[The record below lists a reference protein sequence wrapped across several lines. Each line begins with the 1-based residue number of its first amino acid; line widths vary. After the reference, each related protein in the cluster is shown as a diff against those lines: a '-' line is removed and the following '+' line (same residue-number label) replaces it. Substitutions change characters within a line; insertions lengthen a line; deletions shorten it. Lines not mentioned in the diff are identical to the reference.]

1 MGAHAHLPRLRLDP
15 RINAPHAK
23 ARAVDITVT
32 TWASVRASKIAFR
45 LILRIGGFGYPF
57 GNETGRF
64 VRPKPN
70 GDRVHRGKP
79 RPQPKCDTPQAI
91 LGATPISPC
100 GMWGGAARCTEP
112 YQLMGTHALENMRY
126 SRECSAQHSCQRQ
139 RNARLAHIL
148 RLRPTPDRD
157 RSTALCRGTAR
168 HRVEGHGLRTRLD
181 YNRSVPF
188 GVFLGTLAIDESRC
202 EAFTRCS
209 ICVVA
214 FPRLSSSATASS
226 TTSTSST
233 KCPNLVPS
241 FQTDQTAPANQDL
254 LRHNRERS

>member
-1 MGAHAHLPRLRLDP
+1 MTASTRSSTSPVSTSIWYCMAFAQLTWRELARYRGLP
-15 RINAPHAK
+15 
-23 ARAVDITVT
+23 V
-32 TWASVRASKIAFR
+32 
-45 LILRIGGFGYPF
+45 
-57 GNETGRF
+57 
-64 VRPKPN
+64 
-70 GDRVHRGKP
+70 
-79 RPQPKCDTPQAI
+79 
-91 LGATPISPC
+91 
-100 GMWGGAARCTEP
+100 CTQYE
-112 YQLMGTHALENMRY
+112 ALSSRY

-188 GVFLGTLAIDESRC
+188 GVFLGTLASDESRC

-233 KCPNLVPS
+233 TSCPSLVPS
-241 FQTDQTAPANQDL
+241 FQMDQTAPANHGL